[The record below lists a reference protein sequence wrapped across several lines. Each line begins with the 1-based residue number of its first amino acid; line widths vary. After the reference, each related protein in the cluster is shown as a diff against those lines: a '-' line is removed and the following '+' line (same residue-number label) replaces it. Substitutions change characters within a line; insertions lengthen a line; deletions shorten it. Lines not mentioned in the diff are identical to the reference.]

1 MHEISLATE
10 AIGRIGPFPLTNTLL
25 ASWFAMGALMLC
37 ALLFSRAVRIVPQ
50 KGQAA
55 IELVFDGLLSLMDSV
70 TQDRAK
76 SEKFTPLVLTIFL
89 FVITANWM
97 GILPGVGSLMIEHA
111 GHTVP
116 LVRSAFSDLNN
127 TLAIAIIAVVATHIM
142 GIISL
147 GAFRH
152 IGKFISFKSPMLF
165 FVGLLEAVSELA
177 KVLSFSFRLFG
188 NIFAGEV
195 LLIVIGALIPV
206 IAPIPFLGL
215 ELFVGFIQALV
226 FAVLTLVFLTMA
238 IVREAH

>member
-1 MHEISLATE
+1 MHEISLSAET
-10 AIGRIGPFPLTNTLL
+10 IGHLGFFPVTNTLL
-25 ASWFAMGALMLC
+25 ASWLAMAVLVGFAFA
-37 ALLFSRAVRIVPQ
+37 FSRMLRLVPQ

-55 IELVFDGLLSLMDSV
+55 VEMVFEGLLSLMDSV
-70 TQDRAK
+70 TQDRSK
-76 SEKFTPLVLTIFL
+76 SEKFTPLVLTIFF

-97 GILPGVGSLMIEHA
+97 GVLPGVGSLTIEHA
-111 GHTVP
+111 GHLVP

-127 TLAIAIIAVVATHIM
+127 TLAIALIAVVATHVM
-142 GIISL
+142 GITSL

-152 IGKFISFKSPMLF
+152 IGKFISFKSPILF
-165 FVGLLEAVSELA
+165 FVGLLEAISELA
-177 KVLSFSFRLFG
+177 KILSFSFRLFG

-238 IVREAH
+238 IAHKH